1 VNLKLCRLALL
12 LLLASV
18 AFHVKAQSSTSEWK
32 RYELGQGNFSVLFP
46 REPREENPTAPAS
59 VGLKIESH
67 IYSTGGPEGT
77 FVAQYNLLGEPA
89 AAWSAAAREIFQDS
103 VWIGAAEGVDKQ
115 MEAAKL
121 EDRTRVIEKR
131 AIKFSGYPGRE
142 VVFTLGPLQGRM
154 WTTLIGRQAF
164 VAMVVGSS
172 QTLPAQQKFLDSFTI
187 KLVPLGSSPKQT
199 QTP

>member
-1 VNLKLCRLALL
+1 MSLKFCRLALL

-18 AFHVKAQSSTSEWK
+18 ALNVRAQSATPEWK
-32 RYELGQGNFSVLFP
+32 RYELGQGNFSVLLP
-46 REPREENPTAPAS
+46 REPREETPPTPAS

-67 IYSTGGPEGT
+67 IYSTGGPEGS

-89 AAWSAAAREIFQDS
+89 ASWSAAAREVFQDS

-121 EDRTRVIEKR
+121 DQRIKVVEKR

-142 VVFTLGPLQGRM
+142 VVFTLGPFQGRM
-154 WTTLIGRQAF
+154 WTTLIGRQA
-164 VAMVVGSS
+164 MVVGSVD
-172 QTLPAQQKFLDSFTI
+172 TLPAQQKFLDSFTI

-199 QTP
+199 PTP